1 MSRLARMARLG
12 ATALVLACV
21 PATPDAIAFG
31 MDLCA
36 VCHMQIDDRRFAAV
50 LLTEKGR
57 TMKFDSIEC
66 LLAYGRGDGHAR
78 DASAIWVSD
87 ARHPGEMLRADSARF
102 VDLGPGRAPMG
113 RGWAAFT
120 TLADAGALG
129 ASDTTAVK
137 QWSELP

>member
-1 MSRLARMARLG
+1 M
-12 ATALVLACV
+12 ALVLACV

-31 MDLCA
+31 LDLCDF
-36 VCHMQIDDRRFAAV
+36 CHMQIDDRRFAAV
-50 LLTEKGR
+50 LVTAKGR

-66 LLAYGRGDGHAR
+66 LLGYVRGEGHSR

-87 ARHPGEMLRADSARF
+87 ARHPGTMLRADSARF

-113 RGWAAFT
+113 RGWAAIPT
-120 TLADAGALG
+120 AADAAALG
-129 ASDTTAVK
+129 TSDTATVK